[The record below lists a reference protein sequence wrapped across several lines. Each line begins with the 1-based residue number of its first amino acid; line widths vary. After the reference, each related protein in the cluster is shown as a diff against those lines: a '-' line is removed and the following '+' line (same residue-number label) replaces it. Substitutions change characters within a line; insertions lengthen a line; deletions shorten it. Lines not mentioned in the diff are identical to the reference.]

1 MSGKNDNI
9 EHALILIKP
18 DGLKK
23 SLTGNVITK
32 LSGAHLI
39 IIGAKMVKVS
49 RKLAEAHYAEHKG
62 KPFYDSLIEYIQGK
76 LFGEPFDRVM
86 ALVYSGVDA
95 ISKLRKIVGST
106 NPEEAEPTSIRGSY
120 GRVTTKG
127 VFENVV
133 HCSSSVADAEREIKL
148 WFEPDELTE
157 RIYPTKKVVLEKV
170 EKDVWA

>member
-1 MSGKNDNI
+1 MSKVDY
-9 EHALILIKP
+9 ALILVKP

-32 LSGAHLI
+32 LSDARLI

-49 RKLAEAHYAEHKG
+49 RELAEKHYAEHKG
-62 KPFYDSLIEYIQGK
+62 KPFFDSLIEYIQGK

-86 ALVYSGVDA
+86 ALVYRGNDA
-95 ISKLRKIVGST
+95 IKKLRAIVGAT
-106 NPEEAEPTSIRGSY
+106 NPEEAEATSIRGSY

-133 HCSSSVADAEREIKL
+133 HCSSSPESSEYEIKL
-148 WFEPDELTE
+148 WFDPEELTE
-157 RIYPTKKVVLEKV
+157 DIYPSKKVVLEKV
-170 EKDVWA
+170 EKMVWA